1 MSEIIIEIDGI
12 LETILKNEKFQ
23 EIQKYVDVLAETGEF
38 AKSLANLE
46 REIIYSIKDAQITK
60 NEVRKIGIK
69 MFKVLKMLYNKNY
82 KFKKVD
88 GNQSKKL
95 KDLLVNHL
103 EEILT
108 VLIIKALEQIKKHF
122 PDLSTIN
129 LSQDDIELIVNTII
143 DTAELSINITKKKW
157 SKWIPCCF

>member
-1 MSEIIIEIDGI
+1 MD
-12 LETILKNEKFQ
+12 
-23 EIQKYVDVLAETGEF
+23 
-38 AKSLANLE
+38 
-46 REIIYSIKDAQITK
+46 
-60 NEVRKIGIK
+60 
-69 MFKVLKMLYNKNY
+69 
-82 KFKKVD
+82 
-88 GNQSKKL
+88 KL

-143 DTAELSINITKKKW
+143 DTAEWSINITKKKW